1 MSEPAEP
8 TIEVPQAEYER
19 LTAAA
24 QEAERLR
31 DQYVRSLADLENS
44 KKRLQRD
51 REDYAKYAAE
61 TFARELLP
69 IIDSLSQALVAVDKQ
84 SDTNAVVKG
93 VHLIYRQ
100 LLGVLEREGV
110 KRIPSVGEP
119 FDPHRHE
126 AVGQVEPTD
135 GVNDGAIVEEVQTG
149 YVLHGKIIRPALVKV
164 ATHSASTDQSH
175 STHTNEPGGSP

>member
-8 TIEVPQAEYER
+8 MIEVPQAEYER

-24 QEAERLR
+24 QEAEKLR
-31 DQYVRSLADLENS
+31 DQYVRSLADLDNS

-61 TFARELLP
+61 NVARELLP
-69 IIDSLSQALVAVDKQ
+69 IIDSLSQAVVAVDKRA
-84 SDTNAVVKG
+84 DTDAVVKG

-135 GVNDGAIVEEVQTG
+135 GVKDGSIVEEVQTG

-164 ATHSASTDQSH
+164 AKRTDH
-175 STHTNEPGGSP
+175 EGESP